1 MDMVESLKN
10 RAEQPTPE
18 ADEIA
23 RKLARLL
30 THAED
35 WARKGNGYQWE
46 SIVNLT
52 GAIKLLSARIT
63 ELENSE

>member
-1 MDMVESLKN
+1 MDMIESLKL
-10 RAEQPTPE
+10 RDAQPTPE
-18 ADEIA
+18 TDEIA

-52 GAIKLLSARIT
+52 GAVKLLSDRIT
-63 ELENSE
+63 ELENK